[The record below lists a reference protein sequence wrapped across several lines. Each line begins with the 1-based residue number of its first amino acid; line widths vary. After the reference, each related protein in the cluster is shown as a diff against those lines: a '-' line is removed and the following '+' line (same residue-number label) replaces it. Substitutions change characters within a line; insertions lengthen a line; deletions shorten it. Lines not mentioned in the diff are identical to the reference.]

1 MLLLSALGVD
11 RDTVLQDFVL
21 TNDFNSTKI
30 NYMAQAAQERGM
42 DADTIQ
48 AIKNLTGVSYN
59 AMVNLLDAIDAQYGS
74 MDAFLTAE
82 NGMALTQDQLTQ
94 LRTLYL
100 D

>member
-1 MLLLSALGVD
+1 
-11 RDTVLQDFVL
+11 
-21 TNDFNSTKI
+21 
-30 NYMAQAAQERGM
+30 
-42 DADTIQ
+42 
-48 AIKNLTGVSYN
+48 
-59 AMVNLLDAIDAQYGS
+59 MVNLLDAIDAQYGS